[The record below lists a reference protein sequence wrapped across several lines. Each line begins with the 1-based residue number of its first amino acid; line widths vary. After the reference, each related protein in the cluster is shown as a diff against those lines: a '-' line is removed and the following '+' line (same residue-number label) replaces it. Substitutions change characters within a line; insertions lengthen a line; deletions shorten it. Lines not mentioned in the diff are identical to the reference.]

1 MIKYNPIKGNN
12 MSTYKV
18 TKNSN
23 SVSSNESENL
33 NLVETL
39 ESENIDNTMINNYQ
53 ELNNKC
59 DKVITKIKNRKLK
72 K

>member
-1 MIKYNPIKGNN
+1 

>member
-1 MIKYNPIKGNN
+1 
-12 MSTYKV
+12 MSTYKSSKV
-18 TKNSN
+18 LNNS
-23 SVSSNESENL
+23 SSNENVNVTTNDLEPENL
-33 NLVETL
+33 EISLVV
-39 ESENIDNTMINNYQ
+39 NYQ

>member
-1 MIKYNPIKGNN
+1 
-12 MSTYKV
+12 MSTYKSSKV
-18 TKNSN
+18 LNNSY
-23 SVSSNESENL
+23 SNENVNVTANNLETENL
-33 NLVETL
+33 EISLVV
-39 ESENIDNTMINNYQ
+39 NYQ

>member
-1 MIKYNPIKGNN
+1 
-12 MSTYKV
+12 MSTYKSSKV
-18 TKNSN
+18 LNNS
-23 SVSSNESENL
+23 SSNENVNVTANDLEPENL
-33 NLVETL
+33 EISLVV
-39 ESENIDNTMINNYQ
+39 NYQ

>member
-1 MIKYNPIKGNN
+1 
-12 MSTYKV
+12 MSTYKHSNV
-18 TKNSN
+18 LNNS
-23 SVSSNESENL
+23 SSNENVNTNE
-33 NLVETL
+33 L
-39 ESENIDNTMINNYQ
+39 ESESLEISLIVNYQ